1 MKPINPD
8 AVLIAPDRCTPY
20 LQRAVDTSLRDM
32 ASGAVL
38 EVPCPNLGT
47 RVELAEWC
55 LRGGRRVPRRHHER
69 RRQGPAPMCRQQLR
83 ALIH

>member
-1 MKPINPD
+1 MNPINAD

-32 ASGAVL
+32 APGAVL

-55 LRGGRRVPRRHHER
+55 LHGGRRVLNPFEHWGNPRV
-69 RRQGPAPMCRQQLR
+69 
-83 ALIH
+83 LIENTSSAA